1 MLKQIFSNK
10 KRVIL
15 GMLGFLLLCFTL
27 AVLLDPAL
35 ISVGMISLAFAPVAN
50 FYDTAAFNEEGSNI
64 WWLKR
69 KDKTTQAYL
78 NFGQVSGVKVTSG
91 GSGYAVAPTVVFTGG
106 GGSGAAGTALISNG
120 KVVKVV
126 MTNNGTGYT
135 SAPAVSFTPGGGDP
149 GTGAAATA
157 FWSDGWHLMPARL
170 SVDVTAGQKQTNVIG
185 ENKKIFTT
193 KKETAE
199 GSFKAELNQND
210 TWTKNFFA
218 KEAHLYDWECFQ
230 HVGPS
235 RGSEFQAYRLI
246 GVMRF
251 PNLLEEKRQG
261 GTITVEGT
269 ILENKSA
276 ISTTN
281 NTLPVSDLVGNYNI
295 AASELYAEDEEV
307 VVPSI

>member
-1 MLKQIFSNK
+1 MS
-10 KRVIL
+10 
-15 GMLGFLLLCFTL
+15 
-27 AVLLDPAL
+27 
-35 ISVGMISLAFAPVAN
+35 SVKI
-50 FYDTAAFNEEGSNI
+50 
-64 WWLKR
+64 
-69 KDKTTQAYL
+69 
-78 NFGQVSGVKVTSG
+78 
-91 GSGYAVAPTVVFTGG
+91 
-106 GGSGAAGTALISNG
+106 
-120 KVVKVV
+120 
-126 MTNNGTGYT
+126 
-135 SAPAVSFTPGGGDP
+135 
-149 GTGAAATA
+149 
-157 FWSDGWHLMPARL
+157 
-170 SVDVTAGQKQTNVIG
+170 
-185 ENKKIFTT
+185 KKIFTT